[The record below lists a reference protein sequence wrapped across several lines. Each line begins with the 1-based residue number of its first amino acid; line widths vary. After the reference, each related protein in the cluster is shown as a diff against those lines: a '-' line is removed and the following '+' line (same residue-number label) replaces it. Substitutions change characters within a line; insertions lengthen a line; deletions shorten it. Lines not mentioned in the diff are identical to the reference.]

1 MSFDRIKISISSPES
16 PESPESPKSLESPKS
31 PESSESPLN
40 EEEDR
45 IILNKKKE
53 RDFENAT
60 VENQESSISRPTERS
75 SNFELLR
82 IFSMLFIISHHF
94 SVHGGFEFSSE
105 EITLNRLWIQF
116 MYMGGKINV
125 NIFILISGFFLVNS
139 KKLKLSKVLKLEL
152 QLITYSIIDFIIG
165 IITNVKPFSF
175 SNLVEHF
182 FPVITN
188 YWWFSTNYIFLY
200 LFFPLINTLINNLRK
215 KTYRNYLI
223 FMITIW
229 SIIPT
234 LYGSTSN
241 QCNYLIW
248 FGFLYFLAGY
258 IRKYPI
264 VERNIKSY
272 IWFFF
277 GVLSYL
283 FTFSSAP
290 FCDILGMYS
299 PSLTKYYDHFFG
311 WEKFPAL
318 LTSVLIFIV
327 FSKMNF
333 TSRFINLIASS
344 TFGIYLLHDGLY
356 MREFI
361 WKKFLMVSN
370 YKDNYLLIPYS
381 MAVVLGVFTIGSIIE
396 LIRIYLFEKYYM
408 KIIDFFLK

>member
-1 MSFDRIKISISSPES
+1 MNEERDVVDEEERII
-16 PESPESPKSLESPKS
+16 
-31 PESSESPLN
+31 LN

-45 IILNKKKE
+45 IILNEEEE

-60 VENQESSISRPTERS
+60 VENQESSISRPRERS

-82 IFSMLFIISHHF
+82 ILSMFFIVMHHF
-94 SVHGGFEFSSE
+94 SIHGEFEFSSE
-105 EITLNRLWIQF
+105 KVTLNRLWIQF

-165 IITNVKPFSF
+165 IITNVKPFSL

-200 LFFPLINTLINNLRK
+200 LFFPLINILINNLRK
-215 KTYRNYLI
+215 KTYSNYLI

-241 QCNYLIW
+241 QCSQLIW

-264 VERNIKSY
+264 IERNIRSF
-272 IWFFF
+272 IWLFF

-283 FTFSSAP
+283 FTFSSAL
-290 FCDILGMYS
+290 FCDILGIYI
-299 PSLTKYYDHFFG
+299 PSLAKYYDHFFG

-318 LTSVLIFIV
+318 LTSVLIFIA

-344 TFGIYLLHDGLY
+344 TFGIYLLHDGPY

-370 YKDNYLLIPYS
+370 YKDNSLLIPYS
-381 MAVVLGVFTIGSIIE
+381 MAVVFSVFTIASIVE
-396 LIRIYLFEKYYM
+396 LIRIHFFEKYYM
-408 KIIDFFLK
+408 KFIDSFSKKIEELFS